1 MGIDFEQWQR
11 RIASRSDLTG
21 RLTHL
26 TRPQGDISE
35 SISFEELNLQAVDN
49 LIKILQDQRINGSSQ
64 QGYIIGEK
72 RAVCFQDAP
81 LYIICIDSKC

>member
-21 RLTHL
+21 RVTHL
-26 TRPQGDISE
+26 TKPSGVISRDM
-35 SISFEELNLQAVDN
+35 SFEEINLRVVDN
-49 LIKILQDQRINGSSQ
+49 LIKILKEQKINGSTTQS
-64 QGYIIGEK
+64 GYIVGEK

-81 LYIICIDSKC
+81 LYALILL